1 MDAMDV
7 LVKITVSQEDYR
19 FYSGAAKHI
28 DGCTPEKLMSDALAA
43 FTDMVMGKAHQAG
56 SSRDGNS
63 STSKSR

>member
-1 MDAMDV
+1 MDV

-19 FYSGAAKHI
+19 FYCGAAKHV

-43 FTDMVMGKAHQAG
+43 FTGMVSGRASHDGAC
-56 SSRDGNS
+56 RRGNS